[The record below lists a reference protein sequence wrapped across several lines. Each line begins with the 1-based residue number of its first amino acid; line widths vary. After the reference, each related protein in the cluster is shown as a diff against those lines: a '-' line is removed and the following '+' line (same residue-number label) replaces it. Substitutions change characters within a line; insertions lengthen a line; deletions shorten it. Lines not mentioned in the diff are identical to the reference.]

1 MGWIMLKRNKL
12 CLLLAGFIVFC
23 LAGQAQ
29 AFDLE
34 EKVVKTKLENGLT
47 VLMVTREFSP
57 TVSLYIRF
65 RVGAVDEI
73 KGQSGA
79 AHFLEHMMFKGTSS
93 IGTKDYRAEKK
104 LLGQIESIG
113 QALDNEKMR
122 QTKADP
128 ELIEK
133 LAARLKQL
141 QDEHRQ
147 YYIPNEIDRLY
158 TQNGGQD
165 MNASTGQDVTTYHI
179 SLPANKIEL
188 WARIESDRLV
198 NPVFREFYSERDVI
212 LEERRQRVE
221 TRPEGKLYESFMS
234 TAYRVHPYGWPIL
247 GWPEDLTAMSQT
259 AIRQI
264 HRKYL
269 APENIVIAVV
279 GHIHPPTILKLID
292 RYFGRIPKGSSAPA
306 VIPPEPPQTHE
317 RRIEVLFDANPMMMI
332 GYHKPNAPAF
342 EDDVFDVLETI
353 LSRGRTS
360 RLYARLV
367 MELQI
372 AQSIS
377 VHNGLPA
384 SRYPNLFAIIAH
396 PRHPHTNVDIE
407 AVLLEEIDKIKSHPV
422 PDEELAKAKKQM
434 KMDYLKS
441 LDSNSQLASILSYY
455 ELLLGDYRYFSD
467 YIARI
472 DRVTATDLM
481 AAARKYL
488 TKENRTVA
496 YLTAKK
502 DETMEADRHEK

>member
-1 MGWIMLKRNKL
+1 MLKRNKL
-12 CLLLAGFIVFC
+12 CLLLAGFIIFF
-23 LAGQAQ
+23 LAGQVQ

-65 RVGAVDEI
+65 RVGAVDEV

-93 IGTKDYRAEKK
+93 IGTKDYPAEKK
-104 LLGQIESIG
+104 LLSQIERIG

-122 QTKADP
+122 EKQADP
-128 ELIEK
+128 KLIEK
-133 LAARLKQL
+133 LSARLKQL

-158 TQNGGQD
+158 TQNGGLD
-165 MNASTGQDVTTYHI
+165 MNASTGQDVTTYHV

-188 WARIESDRLV
+188 WARIESDRLL

-234 TAYRVHPYGWPIL
+234 AAYVVHPYGWPIL
-247 GWPEDLTAMSQT
+247 GLPEDLTRMSQT

-269 APENIVIAVV
+269 SPENIVIAVV
-279 GHIHPPTILKLID
+279 GQIHPPTTLKLID
-292 RYFGRIPKGSSAPA
+292 RYFGRIPKKSSTPA
-306 VIPPEPPQTHE
+306 VIPSEPPQTTE
-317 RRIEVLFDANPMMMI
+317 RRVEVLFDANPMLMI
-332 GYHKPNAPAF
+332 GYHKPTAPAF
-342 EDDVFDVLETI
+342 EDYVFDVLETI
-353 LSRGRTS
+353 LSKGRTS
-360 RLYARLV
+360 RLHARLV

-384 SRYPNLFAIIAH
+384 SRYPNLFAIIAQ
-396 PRHPHTNVDIE
+396 PRHPHTNEENE
-407 AVLLEEIDKIKSHPV
+407 AVIREEIEKIKSSPV
-422 PDEELAKAKKQM
+422 PEEELAKAKKQL

-441 LDSNSQLASILSYY
+441 LDSNAKLASILSYY
-455 ELLLGDYRYFSD
+455 EMLLGDYRYFSD
-467 YIARI
+467 YVAQI
-472 DRVTATDLM
+472 DKVTANDLM
-481 AAARKYL
+481 AVARKYL

-496 YLTAKK
+496 SLISKT
-502 DETMEADRHEK
+502 DETMEAGKHEK